1 MNKKEFNI
9 VLAVLG
15 FLVVVLGYLNLTIK
29 SEYKEKKANY
39 LEFEK
44 SSYEIFQIKKMQK
57 KSKNLISTLSSIK
70 QPKVTNRSNSTIYV
84 FDNLNTNDLN
94 QLLKKI
100 KGSFL
105 PIKNLEIKRDTT
117 NHAMIA
123 LEIVKWKKS

>member
-1 MNKKEFNI
+1 MNKRELNI
-9 VLAVLG
+9 ILALLGVLIVI
-15 FLVVVLGYLNLTIK
+15 LGYLNLTIK

-57 KSKNLISTLSSIK
+57 KSKNLITTLSSIK

-84 FDNLNTNDLN
+84 FDNLNINDLN

-105 PIKNLEIKRDTT
+105 PIKNLEIKKDTT

-123 LEIVKWKKS
+123 LEIVK

>member
-1 MNKKEFNI
+1 MNKRELNI
-9 VLAVLG
+9 ILSIVGV
-15 FLVVVLGYLNLTIK
+15 LVVILGYLNLTIK
-29 SEYKEKKANY
+29 SEYKDKKAEF

-44 SSYEIFQIKKMQK
+44 SSYEIFQIKRMQK
-57 KSKNLISTLSSIK
+57 KSKNLINTLSSIK
-70 QPKVTNRSNSTIYV
+70 QPKVTSRSNSTIYL
-84 FDNLNTNDLN
+84 FDNLNINDLN

-123 LEIVKWKKS
+123 LEIAK